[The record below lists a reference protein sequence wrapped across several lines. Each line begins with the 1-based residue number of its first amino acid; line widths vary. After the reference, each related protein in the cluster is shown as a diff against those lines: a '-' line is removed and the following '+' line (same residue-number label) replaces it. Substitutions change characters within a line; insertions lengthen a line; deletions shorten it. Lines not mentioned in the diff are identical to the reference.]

1 MANHNL
7 LIKKSLSLGA
17 FLNLCMSI
25 YTRFF
30 FQCIALG
37 TLFYALPQFS
47 ISLIGNFN
55 DHEIFGKLAI
65 IFLMIAANTGYV
77 LTIII
82 LIRAVSQLCV
92 GEIIEWKSIFFY
104 SSQNLF
110 RICWTQIVL
119 SFWCIVCFLCFIIPG
134 LIAKGNTSQV
144 IPVMLIENCHF
155 KMGWKRSLQLFPENR
170 WRVMIITSTYSA
182 IYLLV
187 FLLEVIPGTL
197 IENYDPSN
205 RVVISFSIRIFEV
218 LTYALFPIFYTLL
231 YFDIRVRNEGSNL
244 KVQNNNLETSPSLYT
259 DVRSNFGFW
268 QRKSSRD

>member
-1 MANHNL
+1 MMANHNL

-37 TLFYALPQFS
+37 TLFYALPQFT
-47 ISLIGNFN
+47 ISLIGTFN
-55 DHEIFGKLAI
+55 ENEIIGKLGI
-65 IFLMIAANTGYV
+65 VLLMIAANTGYV
-77 LTIII
+77 LAIII
-82 LIRAVSQLCV
+82 LVRAVSQLCV
-92 GEIIEWKSIFFY
+92 GEIIDWKKIFLY
-104 SSQNLF
+104 SCQNLF
-110 RICWTQIVL
+110 RICWAQIVV

-144 IPVMLIENCHF
+144 IPVMLIENCPF
-155 KMGWKRSLQLFPENR
+155 KMSWKRSLQLFPENR

-205 RVVISFSIRIFEV
+205 RVGISFAIRVFEV
-218 LTYALFPIFYTLL
+218 STYSLFPIFYTLL
-231 YFDIRVRNEGSNL
+231 YFDIRVRKEGSNL
-244 KVQNNNLETSPSLYT
+244 KVHSNILETSPAL
-259 DVRSNFGFW
+259 
-268 QRKSSRD
+268 